1 MEFPTIGLRC
11 AVESCKQNDFLP
23 TNCIYCSETFCK
35 SHFHILS
42 HNCTKIN
49 DNIVVEPGNSTE
61 YFICSRELCSDH
73 SPIEIPC
80 PKCKKHYCLAHRHH
94 GCLEPSEEEIM
105 KKLTEWEK
113 PKEVFAIAK
122 NSVDSMITENLRKSK
137 KVNVAN
143 KVQLMRLK
151 GRAIGCKGIPTE
163 NRRYF
168 LIYPPLS
175 SPKKE
180 SRAIYVC
187 QQWTV
192 GKAIDSIAEI
202 LGIRNSNNMANAEK
216 LRIFHHY
223 NGNIL
228 VDKVDIVLS
237 DLFNNNTLIDGQNLI
252 LEYSNADKIDSS
264 LYK

>member
-1 MEFPTIGLRC
+1 M
-11 AVESCKQNDFLP
+11 N
-23 TNCIYCSETFCK
+23 Y
-35 SHFHILS
+35 HF
-42 HNCTKIN
+42 N
-49 DNIVVEPGNSTE
+49 
-61 YFICSRELCSDH
+61 FQ
-73 SPIEIPC
+73 
-80 PKCKKHYCLAHRHH
+80 
-94 GCLEPSEEEIM
+94 
-105 KKLTEWEK
+105 
-113 PKEVFAIAK
+113 
-122 NSVDSMITENLRKSK
+122 
-137 KVNVAN
+137 
-143 KVQLMRLK
+143 VQLMRLK

-187 QQWTV
+187 YQWTV

-237 DLFNNNTLIDGQNLI
+237 DLFNNNTLVDGQNLI

-264 LYK
+264 LYKINIFHSYLYFKIIKYLVKIENTFLNILLN